1 MTLTGA
7 SDRRLARPMPDAG
20 RLRRLEMLEKL
31 LDRRFRV
38 LGVPIGLD
46 GVIGLVPGA
55 GDTVT
60 ALLSSYIVYEAWQLG
75 ASRSVLARMVG
86 NIALDYV
93 LGLVPVVGD
102 VADFFHKSNT
112 RNLRLLKQEL
122 GYGQAATG
130 PFVRS
135 R

>member
-1 MTLTGA
+1 MTLIGT
-7 SDRRLARPMPDAG
+7 SERRRAPAMPDAA
-20 RLRRLEMLEKL
+20 RLRRLEILEKL

-38 LGVPIGLD
+38 LGLPVGLD
-46 GVIGLVPGA
+46 GLIGLVPGA

-75 ASRSVLARMVG
+75 VRRNVLARMVG
-86 NIALDYV
+86 NIALDYA

-102 VADFFHKSNT
+102 VADFFHKANT

-122 GYGQAATG
+122 GYGQAASG
-130 PFVRS
+130 PFVGS